1 MGKLTAAQSEFLV
14 TFEKICLMYE
24 FINQVLGKVLN
35 AFYYLILKNTCAKKL
50 IYCFVFIA
58 GCF

>member
-1 MGKLTAAQSEFLV
+1 
-14 TFEKICLMYE
+14 MYE

-50 IYCFVFIA
+50 IYCFAFIA